1 MNTQRNVN
9 AQITTENNS
18 EMLKNDQIPRPVIA
32 GLAETGHPKTQEESI
47 REIKDMLN
55 SHVFSRFCLY
65 GSTALSSGM
74 TVALQ
79 ILPYWMKERTEAIYL
94 FAGISALYPLFSE
107 LTNNIKSYNQ
117 RKTVDSLVLHLQD
130 ERKNY
135 PSIERQSRNYE
146 KAQAQME
153 NIINYGS
160 SYVYRK
166 LDLIPG
172 YTALALSVVPI
183 FSTGLPFLISLG
195 STAVSCAGSYLV
207 AKYTSRLRRQ
217 ANIEAINTVNKND
230 EKIRANIRQM
240 TKDVSNN
247 QNMDIYGERKT
258 EIKNAQKKSYKS
270 LFNLHKKN
278 AKYWLMY
285 GGGMLA
291 TATAAILTPLMLGV
305 NPSQLSLG
313 TISGILIT
321 SGIIT
326 GAVSKIVNVIS
337 DCKQSITL
345 AAKANQRF
353 HHKENYDVQFG
364 KEKVS
369 SKASV
374 FRLNNVAYTNRI
386 PEKEEE
392 AAQENLKKEL
402 DQKIKENPY
411 LKETYMKDYSQC
423 LESIPRE
430 GTRRDK
436 GLFSAENNFEIG
448 AGITIIGGASNA
460 GKSRLIGLLM
470 HEDDPSRGDVCIGHY
485 ENGQFISQNLKELS
499 QYALLDVV
507 AHISQNVSLS
517 GNYTVKEFILGRAP
531 EDITDKAYQ
540 EKLKKYEEIKQVLR
554 IGDGKDGR
562 DGIDENRSLD
572 PSANTFSGGEAKRI
586 ALARALV
593 KDQPILIL
601 DEVTAGIDPGTSK
614 ALIEYLNKIKE
625 TKTIIVITHIID
637 DLSNLSTDQ
646 ALDLDKPDPNQPAQ
660 LTRWNLADPKIKAEY
675 IKYVESRGPQKSN
688 SDQTITADQRNIEH
702 TSLLDDLKKG
712 EKKVQKTPIE
722 PSSEKIKKRR
732 SHRTQSLLRDI
743 EKFSAPLPNNGEK
756 PSVSSILGSKNTHH
770 SSR

>member
-32 GLAETGHPKTQEESI
+32 DLAETGHPKTQEESI
-47 REIKDMLN
+47 CEIKDMLN
-55 SHVFSRFCLY
+55 SHVFSRFWLLS
-65 GSTALSSGM
+65 STSLSSGM
-74 TVALQ
+74 AVLSQ
-79 ILPYWMKERTEAIYL
+79 ILPYWMKDETAAIYS
-94 FAGISALYPLFSE
+94 FAGISALYPLVSE

-117 RKTVDSLVLHLQD
+117 RKTVDALILHMQD
-130 ERKNY
+130 ERKNF

-146 KAQAQME
+146 RAQSQME
-153 NIINYGS
+153 NVINYGTF
-160 SYVYRK
+160 YVYRK
-166 LDLIPG
+166 WDLIPG
-172 YTALALSVVPI
+172 YTALALSLVPI
-183 FSTGLPFLISLG
+183 FSTPLPALISLG

-230 EKIRANIRQM
+230 EKIRANIRQ
-240 TKDVSNN
+240 TSRDVSNN
-247 QNMDIYGERKT
+247 QNMDMYNERRT
-258 EIKNAQKKSYKS
+258 EIKESQKKSYKS

-285 GGGMLA
+285 GVGTLA
-291 TATAAILTPLMLGV
+291 TATAAILTPLMLGI
-305 NPSQLSLG
+305 NPSQFSLG

-326 GAVSKIVNVIS
+326 GAVSKIVNVFS
-337 DCKQSITL
+337 DCKQSIAL
-345 AAKANQRF
+345 ASKAYQRF
-353 HHKENYDVQFG
+353 VHIKNYGVQFG
-364 KEKVS
+364 KENVS

-374 FRLNNVAYTNRI
+374 FRLNNIAYTNRI

-411 LKETYMKDYSQC
+411 LKETYMKDYSQR
-423 LESIPRE
+423 LESIPRQ
-430 GTRRDK
+430 GNRRDK
-436 GLFSAENNFEIG
+436 GLFSAENDFEIG
-448 AGITIIGGASNA
+448 AGITVIGGASNA

-517 GNYTVKEFILGRAP
+517 GNYTVKEFILGKAP

-540 EKLKKYEEIKQVLR
+540 EKLKKYEEIKEVLR

-562 DGIDENRSLD
+562 NVIDENRSLD

-614 ALIEYLNKIKE
+614 ALIDYLNKIKE

-675 IKYVESRGPQKSN
+675 IEYVKSRGPQKSD
-688 SDQTITADQRNIEH
+688 SDQTITADQRNLTH

-712 EKKVQKTPIE
+712 ENRTQIKPLTPSPETVKK
-722 PSSEKIKKRR
+722 SR
-732 SHRTQSLLRDI
+732 SHRTQNLLRDI
-743 EKFSAPLPNNGEK
+743 EEFSAPLSNNGEK
-756 PSVSSILGSKNTHH
+756 PSVSSILRSRNTHH